1 LGRKKEKQMKRCPT
15 CQRTYPDNAPDAC
28 PYDGTFVVSDASQQQ
43 QYYPGGQPP
52 PPPPYGAQPP
62 YGAPP
67 GDPSQQWQQ
76 PGGYYQ
82 QPGSP
87 YPPPYGNP
95 YAPATGGAGIS
106 KAALFSG
113 IGAIGVFALGFI
125 MVLIGVNSL
134 SLGVIQFGGILM
146 LLGLVGGLAAIV
158 LGIVVI
164 VMAGKNPA
172 INKAH
177 GIIGLV
183 LGIIPILF
191 WIIGLANSSGRYRY

>member
-1 LGRKKEKQMKRCPT
+1 MKRCPT

-43 QYYPGGQPP
+43 QYYPGGQPQ

-82 QPGSP
+82 NPGTP

-113 IGAIGVFALGFI
+113 IGAIGVF
-125 MVLIGVNSL
+125 
-134 SLGVIQFGGILM
+134 
-146 LLGLVGGLAAIV
+146 
-158 LGIVVI
+158 
-164 VMAGKNPA
+164 
-172 INKAH
+172 
-177 GIIGLV
+177 
-183 LGIIPILF
+183 
-191 WIIGLANSSGRYRY
+191 

>member
-1 LGRKKEKQMKRCPT
+1 MKRCPT

-43 QYYPGGQPP
+43 QYYPGAQQQ
-52 PPPPYGAQPP
+52 PPPPYGAPP
-62 YGAPP
+62 T
-67 GDPSQQWQQ
+67 GDPSQWQQ

-82 QPGSP
+82 QPGGA

-95 YAPATGGAGIS
+95 YAPATGGGGIS
-106 KAALFSG
+106 KAALFTG

-125 MVLIGVNSL
+125 MVMIAISSFNISL
-134 SLGVIQFGGILM
+134 AQFGAIMM
-146 LLGLVGGLAAIV
+146 LLGLVGGLAAVV

-172 INKAH
+172 INKVH
-177 GIIGLV
+177 GIIGLI
-183 LGIIPILF
+183 LGIIPIIF
-191 WIIGLANSSGRYRY
+191 WIIGLANSPRYRY